1 MDTGGQFFDSFGL
14 EDMLFCAYGR
24 PLAFLTKQNISIDS
38 MNKLHKTPLAA
49 VIVAAFSLSFSAFAN
64 DIEPGKEY
72 YTAIKAPVPIVL
84 DGDLSEWR
92 GAMLLADPRFSIPK
106 GSGDDGELVFFEE
119 YAGGKWTGPDD
130 QTSAVQVVYDD
141 DNVYFGFTV
150 TDDYHENAAN
160 SAWNGDSVQLMIA
173 NDARDTQIA
182 LYNYALGG
190 IENET
195 GDVIVMHEAGPATGA
210 DATPTEA
217 VIVRNAE
224 TKRTYYEIKLPKETL
239 GLEELKGGVRFG
251 LGMAINDGDEDTPGQ
266 KGWGGLGAHS
276 IVFGKS
282 PTETALVTLATSN
295 DIEPGKEYYFA
306 NEAPGEITL
315 DGELSD
321 WRGIPVLADPR
332 FTIPKGS
339 ARDGELKLFE
349 EYAGGKWTG
358 ADDQTSAVQIAYDS
372 DNVYF
377 GFVVTDDYHENAANS
392 AWNGDSIQLMIANA
406 NQDQQIALYNY
417 ALGGVEG
424 DTGDVIVMHEAG
436 PATGADA
443 EPTEAVIKRD
453 EATKRTTYEIKLP
466 KSTLGLESLEL
477 GTQFGLGMAI
487 NDGDEDTPGQKGWG
501 GLGAHSIVFG
511 KSPSETALVTLG
523 IGGGNADL
531 MFLSAVNVSIDSFT
545 FRATDKGDSVVDPAS
560 AKLYINGNE
569 VALTAGDK
577 VLDATDFGF
586 VGDKFEPNTEINY
599 VIEISDSNGTLIT
612 DSGTIYSPSFG
623 LLKAP
628 MLATSVDTNKR
639 GFVFRVWQ
647 NELTDHG
654 NQTSAV
660 KDILAA
666 APQDIDGST
675 LENDAYLDEAGPAS
689 GSGKLV
695 GHLAEYEIPTV
706 INLNGQVIDGMEN
719 GNFLPDDQ
727 MPGIPGNWGSY
738 DGIAGEII
746 TFIDFPEGMLTMGVN
761 SDDGFE
767 LSIGH
772 INDPRAMVAGSFNG
786 GRGAADT
793 TFEMDVRTAGIYP
806 VRIVY
811 FSQGGGAN
819 IELFTVNEAG
829 EKVLVNANGGLMAYR
844 SGEVPDYVEPE
855 VPATLVAEGSV
866 SEPTVVDFGALE
878 GDASYV
884 FYFTA
889 IKDGASTAIAGDNA
903 FAIKLDQWNQQGLFG
918 TTQFGVADNLFSA
931 VDGQSVGSVFDVPVH
946 VVIVS
951 DSAAGESSLYIN
963 GVLSGTWAGS
973 VPLSGQVKVMGARLE
988 QATDHMG
995 AGSNMHAWATYSGK
1009 LSASE
1014 VQSLYASRPEVSSDG
1029 AISSVALNDGN
1040 VVIEFTG
1047 TLKSATSVTGPYS
1060 AVAGASSPYS
1070 VSPSKAA
1077 EFYIAE

>member
-1 MDTGGQFFDSFGL
+1 
-14 EDMLFCAYGR
+14 
-24 PLAFLTKQNISIDS
+24 
-38 MNKLHKTPLAA
+38 MNKPHKTPLAA
-49 VIVAAFSLSFSAFAN
+49 VILAAFSLSFSAFAN

-239 GLEELKGGVRFG
+239 GLDELKGGVRFG

-306 NEAPGEITL
+306 NEAPGEINL

-392 AWNGDSIQLMIANA
+392 AWNGDSIQLMIASA

-424 DTGDVIVMHEAG
+424 ETGDVIVMHEAG

-855 VPATLVAEGSV
+855 VPAALVAEGSA

-1029 AISSVALNDGN
+1029 AISSVALTDGN

>member
-1 MDTGGQFFDSFGL
+1 M
-14 EDMLFCAYGR
+14 A
-24 PLAFLTKQNISIDS
+24 LAMSVGFLAQ
-38 MNKLHKTPLAA
+38 
-49 VIVAAFSLSFSAFAN
+49 AN

-72 YTAIKAPVPIVL
+72 YTAIKAPTPIVL

-92 GAMLLADPRFSIPK
+92 GAMLLADPRFAIPK
-106 GSGDDGELVFFEE
+106 GSGDEGELVFFEE
-119 YAGGKWTGPDD
+119 YAGGTWTGPDD

-210 DATPTEA
+210 DAAQTEA
-217 VIVRNAE
+217 VIVRNSE

-306 NEAPGEITL
+306 NEAPGAITL
-315 DGELSD
+315 DGQLDD

-349 EYAGGKWTG
+349 EYAGGTWTG
-358 ADDQTSAVQIAYDS
+358 ADDQTSAVQIAYDA

-406 NQDQQIALYNY
+406 NQDEQIALYNY

-443 EPTEAVIKRD
+443 EPTEAVITRD

-531 MFLSAVNVSIDSFT
+531 MFLSAINVSIDSFT

-560 AKLYINGNE
+560 AKLFINGNE

-586 VGDKFEPNTEINY
+586 VGEKFEPNTEINY

-623 LLKAP
+623 LLKSP
-628 MLATSVDTNKR
+628 MLASNVDTNKR

-660 KDILAA
+660 KEILAA
-666 APQDIDGST
+666 APKDIDGST
-675 LENDAYLDEAGPAS
+675 LENDAYLAEQGPAS
-689 GSGKLV
+689 AAGKMV
-695 GHLAEYEIPTV
+695 GHLVEYEIPTV
-706 INLNGQVIDGMEN
+706 INLNGQTIDGMEN
-719 GNFLPDDQ
+719 GNVVPDDQ

-738 DGIAGEII
+738 DGIAAEII
-746 TFIDFPEGMLTMGVN
+746 TFISFPEGMLTMGVN

-786 GRGAADT
+786 GRGSADT
-793 TFEMDVRTAGIYP
+793 TFQMDVRAAGIYP

-819 IELFTVNEAG
+819 IELFTINDAG
-829 EKVLVNANGGLMAYR
+829 EKVLVNDAGGLMAYR
-844 SGEVPDYVEPE
+844 SGDVPDYVEPE
-855 VPATLVAEGSV
+855 QPAVMVVSGSAT
-866 SEPTVVDFGALE
+866 EPSVVDFGALD
-878 GDASYV
+878 GDASYA

-918 TTQFGVADNLFSA
+918 TTQFGVADNLFTA
-931 VDGQSVGSVFDVPVH
+931 VDGRDVASIFGAPAH
-946 VVIVS
+946 VVFVS
-951 DSAAGESSLYIN
+951 DAAAGSTDLYIN
-963 GVLSGTWAGS
+963 GGLSGTWGGS
-973 VPLSGQVKVMGARLE
+973 IPLSGQVKVMGARLE

-995 AGSNMHAWATYSGK
+995 AGSTMHAWATYSGK
-1009 LSASE
+1009 LSADE
-1014 VQSLYASRPEVSSDG
+1014 VASLYANRPEVASGGGSI
-1029 AISSVALNDGN
+1029 ASIALSDGN
-1040 VVIEFTG
+1040 VVIEFSG
-1047 TLKSATSVTGPYS
+1047 TLKSSATANGAYS
-1060 AVAGASSPYS
+1060 PVAGATSPYS
-1070 VSPSKAA
+1070 VAPSQAA
-1077 EFYIAE
+1077 QFFIAE

>member
-1 MDTGGQFFDSFGL
+1 
-14 EDMLFCAYGR
+14 
-24 PLAFLTKQNISIDS
+24 

-453 EATKRTTYEIKLP
+453 EETKRTTYEIKLP

-639 GFVFRVWQ
+639 GFIFRVWQ

-793 TFEMDVRTAGIYP
+793 TFEMDVRAAGIYP

-855 VPATLVAEGSV
+855 VPAALVAEGSA

-1029 AISSVALNDGN
+1029 AISSVALTDGN

>member
-1 MDTGGQFFDSFGL
+1 
-14 EDMLFCAYGR
+14 
-24 PLAFLTKQNISIDS
+24 

-49 VIVAAFSLSFSAFAN
+49 VILAAFSLSFSAFAN

-239 GLEELKGGVRFG
+239 GLDELKGGVRFG

-306 NEAPGEITL
+306 NEAPGEINL

-392 AWNGDSIQLMIANA
+392 AWNGDSIQLMIASA

-424 DTGDVIVMHEAG
+424 ETGDVIVMHEAG

-855 VPATLVAEGSV
+855 VPAALVAEGSA

-889 IKDGASTAIAGDNA
+889 VKDGASTAIAGDNA

-1029 AISSVALNDGN
+1029 AISSVALTDGN

>member
-1 MDTGGQFFDSFGL
+1 
-14 EDMLFCAYGR
+14 
-24 PLAFLTKQNISIDS
+24 
-38 MNKLHKTPLAA
+38 MNKPHKTPLAA
-49 VIVAAFSLSFSAFAN
+49 VILAAFSLSFSAFAN

-436 PATGADA
+436 PATGAEA

-569 VALTAGDK
+569 VALSAGDK

-855 VPATLVAEGSV
+855 VPATLVAEGSA

-889 IKDGASTAIAGDNA
+889 IQDGASTAIAGDNA

-931 VDGQSVGSVFDVPVH
+931 VDGQSVSSVFDVPVH

-1029 AISSVALNDGN
+1029 AISSVALTDGN

>member
-1 MDTGGQFFDSFGL
+1 
-14 EDMLFCAYGR
+14 
-24 PLAFLTKQNISIDS
+24 
-38 MNKLHKTPLAA
+38 MNKPHKTPLAA
-49 VIVAAFSLSFSAFAN
+49 VILAAFSLSFSAFAN

-436 PATGADA
+436 PATGAEA

-569 VALTAGDK
+569 VALSAGDK

-599 VIEISDSNGTLIT
+599 VIEISDSNGNLIT

-844 SGEVPDYVEPE
+844 SGEVADYVEPE
-855 VPATLVAEGSV
+855 VPAALVAEGSA

-889 IKDGASTAIAGDNA
+889 IQDGASTAIAGDNA

-931 VDGQSVGSVFDVPVH
+931 VDGQSVSSVFDVPVH

-1029 AISSVALNDGN
+1029 AISSVALTDGN

>member
-1 MDTGGQFFDSFGL
+1 
-14 EDMLFCAYGR
+14 
-24 PLAFLTKQNISIDS
+24 
-38 MNKLHKTPLAA
+38 MNKPHKTPLAA
-49 VIVAAFSLSFSAFAN
+49 VILAAFSLSFSAFAN

-92 GAMLLADPRFSIPK
+92 GAMLLADPSFSIPK

-239 GLEELKGGVRFG
+239 GLDELKGGVRFG

-306 NEAPGEITL
+306 NEAPGEINL

-392 AWNGDSIQLMIANA
+392 AWNGDSIQLMIASA

-424 DTGDVIVMHEAG
+424 ETGDVIVMHEAG

-599 VIEISDSNGTLIT
+599 VIEISDSNGNLIT

-855 VPATLVAEGSV
+855 VPAALVAEGSA

-1029 AISSVALNDGN
+1029 AISSVALTDGN

>member
-1 MDTGGQFFDSFGL
+1 
-14 EDMLFCAYGR
+14 
-24 PLAFLTKQNISIDS
+24 

-49 VIVAAFSLSFSAFAN
+49 VILAAFSLSFSAFAN

-72 YTAIKAPVPIVL
+72 YTAIKAPVPIAL

-210 DATPTEA
+210 DATLTEA

-306 NEAPGEITL
+306 NEAPSEITL

-372 DNVYF
+372 ENVYF
-377 GFVVTDDYHENAANS
+377 GFVVTDDYHENSANS

-511 KSPSETALVTLG
+511 KSPGETALVTLG

-706 INLNGQVIDGMEN
+706 INLNGQVIDGIES

-793 TFEMDVRTAGIYP
+793 TFEMDVRAAGIYP

-844 SGEVPDYVEPE
+844 SGEVPDYAEPE
-855 VPATLVAEGSV
+855 VPAALVAEGSA

-931 VDGQSVGSVFDVPVH
+931 ADGQSVGSVFDVPVH

-1029 AISSVALNDGN
+1029 AISSVALTDGN

>member
-1 MDTGGQFFDSFGL
+1 
-14 EDMLFCAYGR
+14 
-24 PLAFLTKQNISIDS
+24 
-38 MNKLHKTPLAA
+38 MNKLLKTPLAA
-49 VIVAAFSLSFSAFAN
+49 VILAAFSLSFSAFAN

-239 GLEELKGGVRFG
+239 GLDELKGGVRFG

-306 NEAPGEITL
+306 NEAPGEINL

-392 AWNGDSIQLMIANA
+392 AWNGDSIQLMIASA

-424 DTGDVIVMHEAG
+424 ETGDVIVMHEAG

-855 VPATLVAEGSV
+855 VPAALIAEGSA

-1029 AISSVALNDGN
+1029 AISSVALTDGN

>member
-1 MDTGGQFFDSFGL
+1 
-14 EDMLFCAYGR
+14 
-24 PLAFLTKQNISIDS
+24 
-38 MNKLHKTPLAA
+38 MNKPHKTPLAA
-49 VIVAAFSLSFSAFAN
+49 VILAAFSLSFSAFAN

-436 PATGADA
+436 PATGAEA

-569 VALTAGDK
+569 VALSAGDK

-599 VIEISDSNGTLIT
+599 VIEISDSNGNLIT

-855 VPATLVAEGSV
+855 VPAALVAEGSA

-889 IKDGASTAIAGDNA
+889 IQDGASTAIAGDNA

-918 TTQFGVADNLFSA
+918 TTEFGVADNLFSA
-931 VDGQSVGSVFDVPVH
+931 VDGQSVSSVFDVPVH

-1029 AISSVALNDGN
+1029 AISSVALTDGN

>member
-1 MDTGGQFFDSFGL
+1 
-14 EDMLFCAYGR
+14 
-24 PLAFLTKQNISIDS
+24 

-49 VIVAAFSLSFSAFAN
+49 VILAAFSLSFSAFAN

-92 GAMLLADPRFSIPK
+92 GAMLLADPRLSIPK

-239 GLEELKGGVRFG
+239 GLDELKGGVRFG

-295 DIEPGKEYYFA
+295 DIEPGKEYYFD
-306 NEAPGEITL
+306 NEAPGEINL

-392 AWNGDSIQLMIANA
+392 AWNGDSIQLMIASA

-424 DTGDVIVMHEAG
+424 ETGDVIVMHEAG

-689 GSGKLV
+689 GSGKLG
-695 GHLAEYEIPTV
+695 GHLAEYEIPTC
-706 INLNGQVIDGMEN
+706 INLNGQVIDGMEYCF
-719 GNFLPDDQ
+719 FLPDDQ

-855 VPATLVAEGSV
+855 VPAALIAEGSA

-1029 AISSVALNDGN
+1029 AISSVALTDGN

>member
-1 MDTGGQFFDSFGL
+1 
-14 EDMLFCAYGR
+14 
-24 PLAFLTKQNISIDS
+24 

-49 VIVAAFSLSFSAFAN
+49 VILAAFSLSFSAFAN

-239 GLEELKGGVRFG
+239 GLDELKGGVRFG

-306 NEAPGEITL
+306 NEAPGEINL

-392 AWNGDSIQLMIANA
+392 AWNGDSIQLMIASA

-424 DTGDVIVMHEAG
+424 ETGDVIVMHEAG

-855 VPATLVAEGSV
+855 VPAALVAEGSA

-1029 AISSVALNDGN
+1029 AISSVALTDGN